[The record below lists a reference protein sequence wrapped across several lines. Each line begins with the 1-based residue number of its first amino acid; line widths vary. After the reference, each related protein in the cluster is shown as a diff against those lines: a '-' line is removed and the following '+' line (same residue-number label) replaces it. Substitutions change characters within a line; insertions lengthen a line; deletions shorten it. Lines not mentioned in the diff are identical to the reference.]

1 MFDCALLLVARLSV
15 LDIIL
20 APFVWNFPEKSLVAC
35 VDVGDGVDA
44 PAGVF
49 SSRQDID
56 TSSGGSVSVES
67 GSSLKTIQRY
77 RALLRE
83 AREAAP
89 PRPVVIVYAGRRKS
103 ATRDKRRQRSR
114 YAPTVR
120 HPP

>member
-1 MFDCALLLVARLSV
+1 MRISLANEPRLFSGARCALDAFVLLMFDCALLLVARLSV

-89 PRPVVIVYAGRRKS
+89 PRP
-103 ATRDKRRQRSR
+103 
-114 YAPTVR
+114 TVR